1 MSVHQRARDGAWY
14 VSWRDENGKQHT
26 KVTGKG
32 RVGNG
37 AAKDLDKDLKAKKRV
52 GLIPAPKDDG
62 KVYLD
67 QIAQAF
73 IDAKKAE
80 GKSLTWLKPFKSMV
94 QANYYE
100 THCQRPAKDLTYSDI
115 INVITTNYADHSLT
129 TRSRYL
135 SYLKIM
141 FQFAVNHGFL
151 EKNPL
156 ALWKK
161 PKERPRRSM
170 LTVSDLGLIMDKAP
184 DHLKWAM
191 ELAFNLG
198 VRTGESELL
207 ALTWA
212 NVDFENG
219 LVRVYATKTNTW
231 RNVQVSDAF
240 LGRLKQ
246 MKEQALTDHLVEYKG
261 KSVTCL
267 RRSFR
272 TACKRAEITYDVI
285 LYDIRHLYAT
295 TLLSR
300 GGDLVAVSK
309 QMGHSSTVMTA
320 NVYYQEMAGERKRAA
335 ELLPQLTPVSDAPK
349 GLPFLKV
356 QV

>member
-14 VSWRDENGKQHT
+14 VSWRDENGKQHM

-32 RVGNG
+32 RTGQRD
-37 AAKDLDKDLKAKKRV
+37 AYDLDKDIKAKKRA
-52 GLIPAPKDDG
+52 GLEPAPARTG
-62 KVYLD
+62 HPYLD
-67 QIAQAF
+67 DIAQAF
-73 IDAKKAE
+73 IDGKKAE
-80 GKSLTWLKPFKSMV
+80 GRKANWLKPFASMV

-100 THCQRPAKDLTYSDI
+100 THCQRPAKDLTYTEI
-115 INVITTNYADHSLT
+115 VNVITTNYAHRSPT

-135 SYLKIM
+135 SYMKIM
-141 FQFAVNHGFL
+141 FEFAVNHGYL

-161 PKERPRRSM
+161 PKEKPRRSM
-170 LTVSDLGLIMDKAP
+170 LTVPDLGRIMDKAP
-184 DHLKWAM
+184 PHLRWAM

-212 NVDFENG
+212 NVDFGNG

-231 RNVQVSDAF
+231 RDVLVSDAF
-240 LGRLKQ
+240 LARLTQ
-246 MKEQALTDHLVEYKG
+246 MKPQALTDRLVEYRG
-261 KSVTCL
+261 KPVTCL

-272 TACKRAEITYDVI
+272 TACKFAGITYDVI
-285 LYDIRHLYAT
+285 FYDIRHLYAT
-295 TLLSR
+295 TLLSS
-300 GGDLVAVSK
+300 GGDLAAVSA
-309 QMGHSSTVMTA
+309 QMGHSSVKMTA
-320 NVYYQEMAGERKRAA
+320 DVYYHEMKGERKRAV
-335 ELLPQLTPVSDAPK
+335 ERLPSLTPVSGVPK

-356 QV
+356 QA